1 MNESE
6 YQALIEASWRR
17 PLTAAEQERLD
28 SWLTTHPDAGG
39 DWESE
44 AQLNR
49 LLGQLPDA
57 PVASNFTAQV
67 LQALDRETAAEVRR
81 PTFFDRIQG
90 WFRRPAPRIAWA
102 VLLAGVMWFGYQQ
115 RSAGVSSSLRSMPG
129 ILTRSSCS
137 LFPNPLSAESSCLL
151 YLSFHAPVFKYGLSF
166 CFRASRP
173 RWMSDL
179 VADTEHSSTRAMSS

>member
-17 PLTAAEQERLD
+17 PLTRTEQARLD
-28 SWLTTHPDAGG
+28 VWLATHPDANG

-81 PTFFDRIQG
+81 PSFSDRIQG
-90 WFRRPAPRIAWA
+90 WFRRPASRIAWA
-102 VLLAGVMWFGYQQ
+102 VLMAGVLWFGFQQ
-115 RSAGVSSSLRSMPG
+115 HQASLRNEM
-129 ILTRSSCS
+129 
-137 LFPNPLSAESSCLL
+137 AQ
-151 YLSFHAPVFKYGLSF
+151 GLSVL
-166 CFRASRP
+166 ANVATL
-173 RWMSDL
+173 SDPAVL
-179 VADTEHSSTRAMSS
+179 QDFETIQRIGHTAPPDDEELFAVLTK